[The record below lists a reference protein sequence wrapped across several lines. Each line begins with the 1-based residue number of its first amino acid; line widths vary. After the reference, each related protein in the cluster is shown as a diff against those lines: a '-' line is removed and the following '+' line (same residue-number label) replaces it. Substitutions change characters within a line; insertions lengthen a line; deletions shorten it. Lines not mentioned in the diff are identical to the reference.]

1 MNRPALTLIPLGAAA
16 DNPEAVLEPIR
27 AAWPPHA
34 AVSLTAESH
43 TRFELA
49 KHADE
54 LADVVLIAL
63 AANDDAPAAA
73 KLIDALDDLSR
84 TIAVTGPADV
94 VARAA
99 RPGDG
104 VVTLTTEA
112 GPDASAAALHALLQ
126 RRLGL
131 NAFLGEHDAMRR
143 SHLGLQREM
152 QHIREELQLASRVQR
167 EFMPKTLPQTPGLEV
182 ATLFRPCGYVSG
194 DIYDIVRL
202 DEHHVGFFIADAVGH
217 GVPAALMTMVL
228 SHGMCMKE
236 IKGNQYR
243 IIPPGEVLQR
253 CNDALIAGNMPA
265 DRFLTAAYGLVD
277 TRTLEVQLAGAG
289 HPPPVLVS
297 KNGSRTIDTDG
308 PLLGVFPGADFDET
322 SFTIRPEE
330 TLLIYSDGFETAFPD
345 DPAASETD
353 FARRLPTTRYL
364 DHFQDISA
372 ARDKPGGL
380 SGAFARLADAVDAQ
394 SGSLHQVDDITAL
407 AIARAT
413 ADADLASAA

>member
-1 MNRPALTLIPLGAAA
+1 MNRPALTHIPLGDQA
-16 DNPEAVLEPIR
+16 DHPTDLIKNLE
-27 AAWPPHA
+27 AAWPTHA
-34 AVSLTAESH
+34 GVPFSASTH
-43 TRFELA
+43 TRFQLA
-49 KHADE
+49 EHAAE
-54 LADVVLIAL
+54 LADVVLLSL
-63 AANDDAPAAA
+63 ATESDAPAAA
-73 KLIDALDDLSR
+73 KLIDALDDLRR
-84 TIAVTGPADV
+84 TIAVAGPADV

-99 RPGDG
+99 RAGDG
-104 VVTLTTEA
+104 VVTLPAEL
-112 GPDASAAALHALLQ
+112 GPAAAAAALHALVQ
-126 RRLGL
+126 RRQGL
-131 NAFLGEHDAMRR
+131 NAFLGEHDAMHR

-167 EFMPKTLPQTPGLEV
+167 EFMPKRLPQTPGLEV

-194 DIYDIVRL
+194 DIYDVVRL

-297 KNGSRTIDTDG
+297 KSGSRTIDTDG
-308 PLLGVFPGADFDET
+308 PLLGVFPGAEFDET

-330 TLLIYSDGFETAFPD
+330 TLLIYSDGFETAFPEA
-345 DPAASETD
+345 PGATEAD
-353 FARRLPTTRYL
+353 FARRLPTTKYL

-380 SGAFARLADAVDAQ
+380 SRAFASLADAVDAQ

-407 AIARAT
+407 ALARAT
-413 ADADLASAA
+413 DGADLAAAA